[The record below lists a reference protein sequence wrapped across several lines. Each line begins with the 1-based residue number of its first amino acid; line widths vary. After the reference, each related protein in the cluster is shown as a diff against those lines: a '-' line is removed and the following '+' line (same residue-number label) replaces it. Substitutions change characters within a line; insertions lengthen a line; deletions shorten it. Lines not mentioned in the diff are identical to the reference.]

1 MRTLTD
7 REVKSLLKRP
17 GMHRVAPGLY
27 LRVTDSKRAYWM
39 LRYTSAGKTREMSL
53 GGYESLTLLEA
64 TAKASAQRLALK
76 KEGIDPLAAKR
87 LEKQREKGTT
97 FKDVATDLIEAKR
110 PAWKNTKHAA
120 QWSATL
126 ETYAYPTLGS
136 LDVADIDTEH
146 VLKVLQPIWTAK
158 HETATRLRQRMEA
171 VMDAATARKLRD
183 GANPARWK
191 GHLDKLLSAI
201 PKAMRVS
208 HHPALPWADLP
219 AFMSKLRGKDT
230 ISARALEF
238 TILTACRTGEVTGAK
253 WAEFDLDSS
262 LWIIPGAR
270 MKAKREHRVALSTQA
285 VELLRKLP
293 RIDGNDHVFPGAR
306 TGRPLSNMGMLEMLR
321 GLRPGLTVHGFRS
334 TFRDWVSDATNYSPE
349 LAEMALAHTVQN
361 RVEAAYRRGDL
372 LERRRALMQA
382 FADYANGAGKVIVGQ
397 FGGSKG

>member
-1 MRTLTD
+1 MKTLTD
-7 REVKSLLKRP
+7 REVKSKAKKP

-27 LRVTDSKRAYWM
+27 LRVTDSNRAYWM
-39 LRYTSAGKTREMSL
+39 LRYTVAGKTREMSL
-53 GGYESLTLLEA
+53 GAYESLTLLEA
-64 TAKASAQRLALK
+64 ANKASSKRLALK

-97 FKDVATDLIEAKR
+97 FKDVAAELIEAKR
-110 PAWKNTKHAA
+110 PAWKNAKHAA
-120 QWSATL
+120 QWSSTL

-146 VLKVLQPIWTAK
+146 ILKVLQPIWTAK

-191 GHLDKLLSAI
+191 GHLSMLLSAI

-219 AFMSKLRGKDT
+219 AFMSELRAKDT

-238 TILTACRTGEVTGAK
+238 AILTACRTGEVVGAK
-253 WAEFDLDSS
+253 WGEIDLDAA
-262 LWIIPGAR
+262 IFTIPPGR
-270 MKAKREHRVALSTQA
+270 MKAKREHRVALSSQA
-285 VELLRKLP
+285 VELLKKLP
-293 RIDGNDHVFPGAR
+293 RIENNDYVFPSSR
-306 TGRPLSNMGMLEMLR
+306 TKRPLSSMGMLEMLR

-382 FADYANGAGKVIVGQ
+382 WADYANGTGKVISLHKEQ
-397 FGGSKG
+397 HRA

>member
-1 MRTLTD
+1 MKTLTD
-7 REVKSLLKRP
+7 REVKSKAKKP

-27 LRVTDSKRAYWM
+27 LRVTDSNRAYWM

-64 TAKASAQRLALK
+64 VNKASSKRLALK
-76 KEGIDPLAAKR
+76 KEGVDPLAAKR

-97 FKDVATDLIEAKR
+97 FKDVATELIEAKR

-120 QWSATL
+120 QWSSTL
-126 ETYAYPTLGS
+126 ETYAYPTLGD
-136 LDVADIDTEH
+136 LDVATIDTEH
-146 VLKVLQPIWTAK
+146 VLQVLRPIWTAK

-191 GHLDKLLSAI
+191 GHLSMLLSAI

-208 HHPALPWADLP
+208 HHAAMAWADLP
-219 AFMSKLRGKDT
+219 AFMSELREKDS

-253 WAEFDLDSS
+253 WAEFDLNNG
-262 LWIIPGAR
+262 LWIIPGTR
-270 MKAKREHRVALSTQA
+270 MKAKREHRVALSTRA

-334 TFRDWVSDATNYSPE
+334 TFRDWVSDATNFSPE
-349 LAEMALAHTVQN
+349 LAEMALAHAIQN
-361 RVEAAYRRGDL
+361 QVEAAYRRGDL
-372 LERRRALMQA
+372 LERRRALMEA
-382 FADYANGAGKVIVGQ
+382 WADFANGTGKVIVGV
-397 FGGSKG
+397 FGNA